1 MFVFIMFFEAVAST
15 GRFVQGFDFEADA
28 SENFILYGQFDS
40 GIRVWCEV
48 FFRLIE
54 QLLLPPQY
62 PHL

>member
-1 MFVFIMFFEAVAST
+1 MEHKT
-15 GRFVQGFDFEADA
+15 GRFVQGPVAVDFEADA

-48 FFRLIE
+48 FFRLSE